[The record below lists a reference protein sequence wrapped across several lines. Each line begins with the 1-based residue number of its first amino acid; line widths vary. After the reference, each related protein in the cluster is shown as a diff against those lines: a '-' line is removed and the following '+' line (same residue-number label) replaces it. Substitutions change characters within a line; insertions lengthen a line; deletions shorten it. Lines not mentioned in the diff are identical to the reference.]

1 MMNNQLTDKPKIGL
15 ALGGGV
21 VRGFAHLGV
30 LQVLEEEDIKIDV
43 VGGASAGALIGYCFA
58 AGMRL
63 EQLIALTDKINWLRL
78 ASPVWPK
85 YGFVSFDKLETWLID
100 LLGDLHFSDLARPFV
115 VMTSD
120 IDTGE
125 AYAINS
131 GRVAPAVRASCS
143 VPGFVEPAELHGR
156 RLVDGAVANNLPTK
170 AVRHLGADYVIGVD
184 VFQHSSRRPLGPL
197 ATGVAAMELMIQH
210 TGRSGMDHAEC
221 IITPSLE
228 GQTYIN
234 FHQRDQLMELGRA
247 AARASLPEIRSELA
261 AMAETMTREE
271 QYEG

>member
-1 MMNNQLTDKPKIGL
+1 MNQQVNGKPKIGL
-15 ALGGGV
+15 ALSGGV

-30 LQVLEEEDIKIDV
+30 LEVLEAEGIEIDI
-43 VGGASAGALIGYCFA
+43 VGGASAGALIGYCYA

-63 EQLIALTDKINWLRL
+63 PALIELTTQINWLRL
-78 ASPVWPK
+78 AQPVWPK
-85 YGFVSFDKLETWLID
+85 SGFVSFIKLEQWLVE
-100 LLGDLHFSDLARPFV
+100 LLGDLHFADLARPFV

-125 AYAINS
+125 AYAITS

-143 VPGFVEPAELHGR
+143 VPGFVEPAELDGR

-184 VFQHSSRRPLGPL
+184 ILQHATNRRLGPL
-197 ATGVAAMELMIQH
+197 ATGLAAMELMLQ
-210 TGRSGMDHAEC
+210 RSGSGLDHAEC
-221 IITPSLE
+221 IITPQLQ

-234 FHQRDQLMELGRA
+234 FHQREQLMTFGREA
-247 AARASLPEIRSELA
+247 AEASLPEIRAELA
-261 AMAETMTREE
+261 AMAQASLPQTVE
-271 QYEG
+271 

>member
-1 MMNNQLTDKPKIGL
+1 MNQQVAGKPRIGL
-15 ALGGGV
+15 ALSGGV

-30 LQVLEEEDIKIDV
+30 LEVLEEEGIEIDI
-43 VGGASAGALIGYCFA
+43 VGGASAGALIGYCYA

-63 EQLIALTDKINWLRL
+63 AALIELTEQINWLRL
-78 ASPVWPK
+78 AQPVWPRS
-85 YGFVSFDKLETWLID
+85 GFVSFAKLEQWLIK
-100 LLGDLHFSDLARPFV
+100 LLGDLHFTDLARPFV

-125 AYAINS
+125 AYAITN

-143 VPGFVEPAELHGR
+143 VPGLVEPAELDGR

-184 VFQHSSRRPLGPL
+184 ILQHAANRRLGPL
-197 ATGVAAMELMIQH
+197 AAGLAAMELMLQH
-210 TGRSGMDHAEC
+210 SGNGIDHAQC
-221 IITPSLE
+221 IITPRLE

-234 FHQRDQLMELGRA
+234 FHQREQLIAFGRE
-247 AARASLPEIRSELA
+247 AARESLPEIKSELA
-261 AMAETMTREE
+261 ALTKTLDPQTIE
-271 QYEG
+271 